1 MVRTDDGRRIHL
13 PVSTL
18 PGTRAREA
26 VETLADAFH
35 DYPVMRYVI
44 GNAGDDYDRRLDLLI
59 GVFVGR
65 RVAHGHPILAVEQES
80 AVLGVATLTPP
91 GEHGNPASA
100 EFEARRDALW
110 RELGED
116 AKARMEA
123 LVAVWERLSIP
134 GPQWHLNMLG
144 VRGPHA
150 GRGLGRILM
159 DEVHRI
165 SREDPGSAG
174 VSLSTELPSNVL
186 LYQHCGYEVR
196 HHERVSEDL
205 ETWVLF
211 RPDDTQGDNASRQVR
226 RED

>member
-1 MVRTDDGRRIHL
+1 MIRTHDRQRLQL
-13 PVSTL
+13 PVSAL
-18 PGTRAREA
+18 PAPRAQEA
-26 VETLADAFH
+26 VETLADAFR

-44 GNAGDDYDRRLDLLI
+44 GNAGGDYDRRLDLLI

-65 RVAHGHPILAVEQES
+65 RVAHGHPILAIEQEGV
-80 AVLGVATLTPP
+80 VLGVATLTPP
-91 GEHGNPASA
+91 GEHGTPPSP

-110 RELGED
+110 RELGEE

-123 LVAVWERLSIP
+123 LVAVWERLTVP

-144 VRGPHA
+144 VRGSHA

-165 SREDPGSAG
+165 SREDPGSTG

-186 LYQHCGYEVR
+186 LYEHCGYEVR
-196 HHERVSEDL
+196 YHERVADDL
-205 ETWVLF
+205 ETWILF
-211 RPDDTQGDNASRQVR
+211 RNDAVG
-226 RED
+226 